1 MIEYLVN
8 SKKIDR
14 KKRPIY
20 YVKEKSFLLEP
31 QIETDFSI
39 LFGNLYFGLDID
51 LNTGKV
57 QAISGYSPKRQWKR
71 NHLIIPKATVEGEL
85 IVLSNDEWYPGQG
98 IRVTDGDWGIQ
109 YDSKT
114 GWICVGKSGVEMV
127 GQSVEFLNNCIA
139 VLNGKSLEE
148 IFIHADII
156 K

>member
-1 MIEYLVN
+1 M
-8 SKKIDR
+8 
-14 KKRPIY
+14 
-20 YVKEKSFLLEP
+20 
-31 QIETDFSI
+31 
-39 LFGNLYFGLDID
+39 
-51 LNTGKV
+51 
-57 QAISGYSPKRQWKR
+57 
-71 NHLIIPKATVEGEL
+71 
-85 IVLSNDEWYPGQG
+85 
-98 IRVTDGDWGIQ
+98 TDGDWGIQ